1 MSAPQSDVIDLLVG
15 VAKGSRLDAIRA
27 QRPEARENAQKSYL
41 ALFAPEF
48 PGDVTGEERFCVAT
62 FVAAL
67 HRDAA
72 ALAYYRDGLARQN
85 LRPTMAEAL
94 EEEIARSAGEGPYG
108 LYPSGPLSVEDKPG
122 PLYRISEANRR
133 ALGARL
139 AAGLEQAHLLVFH
152 PRDSSPA
159 ALQALLDA
167 SWSTSDIVT
176 LSQLVAFL
184 SFQIRVIVGLRAL
197 AAADA
202 TSANPNV

>member
-85 LRPTMAEAL
+85 LRPTIAEAL
-94 EEEIARSAGEGPYG
+94 EAEIARSAGEIS
-108 LYPSGPLSVEDKPG
+108 LPSSLSTG
-122 PLYRISEANRR
+122 
-133 ALGARL
+133 GT
-139 AAGLEQAHLLVFH
+139 GLE
-152 PRDSSPA
+152 
-159 ALQALLDA
+159 
-167 SWSTSDIVT
+167 TC
-176 LSQLVAFL
+176 
-184 SFQIRVIVGLRAL
+184 LRATVIG
-197 AAADA
+197 D
-202 TSANPNV
+202 SPVYGSFPVSIW